1 MSDTEDKL
9 EQARA
14 RMIAKR
20 FGGNKDGAQSGGK
33 GTMRRKKKVVHKQVG
48 EESKKLDAQLKKMNL
63 HPLGQ
68 IDETNFICDNG
79 RVYNFQKPIVKANL
93 QQKTF
98 VITAAQEPAIKSLEQ
113 CGPDILP
120 QLGPEYLRNLQ
131 EFAKKLQ
138 EQQAKKGGEGTGVPE
153 TVEEEDDD
161 NDDPPPLEEID
172 DEMD

>member
-1 MSDTEDKL
+1 MSDDAQKIE
-9 EQARA
+9 EARQK
-14 RMIAKR
+14 MIAKR

-33 GTMRRKKKVVHKQVG
+33 GSMRRKKKVVHKQVG

-63 HPLGQ
+63 QPLGQ

-79 RVYNFQKPIVKANL
+79 AVYHFDKPKVTANI

-98 VITAAQEPAIKSLEQ
+98 VIQSNHEPEIKTLEK
-113 CGPDILP
+113 CGPEILP

-131 EFAKKLQ
+131 EFAKQ
-138 EQQAKKGGEGTGVPE
+138 VQQQQASKLGKDGIPE

-172 DEMD
+172 DGMD